1 MGQKEDA
8 IVEIKRLLKEMKMFS
23 ADTDFNSIYDL
34 CESIMVT
41 IEEAD
46 LF

>member
-1 MGQKEDA
+1 MGQKEEA
-8 IVEIKRLLKEMKMFS
+8 IVEIKRLLEEMKMFS
-23 ADTDFNSIYDL
+23 ADTDFNSIYNI
-34 CESIMVT
+34 CESVMIT